1 MLTEGSPSLQKG
13 LYMRRIV
20 AHSTLLLGLLIGYVP
35 LSGASLLVLEA
46 QHALKSK
53 GYDPGAMDG
62 VYGPKTQAAVRD
74 FEKKSDLP
82 VDGLLSPQTLAALEV
97 TSAGAEREFDTAGT
111 NVKRSYASG
120 GKQIGEGGKTLG
132 SSVKRGEVVDG
143 TREFGKEV
151 GRGLA
156 SIGRGTGHAAT
167 NAVKGVKDTVTGN
180 K

>member
-1 MLTEGSPSLQKG
+1 
-13 LYMRRIV
+13 MRRIL
-20 AHSTLLLGLLIGYVP
+20 AHSTLLLGLLIAHVS

-53 GYDPGAMDG
+53 GYNPGSMDG

-82 VDGLLSPQTLAALEV
+82 VDGLLSLQTLAALGV

-132 SSVKRGEVVDG
+132 SSVRRGEVVEG
-143 TREFGKEV
+143 NQGVWKGSGPWSREHRKRDRARRHE
-151 GRGLA
+151 RCQ
-156 SIGRGTGHAAT
+156 RC
-167 NAVKGVKDTVTGN
+167 
-180 K
+180 